1 MATEGLELRRP
12 GVIADVVPG
21 ALVRD
26 VVLVLGGAALTG
38 AAAQLAVSIEPL
50 SPVPLTGQTFAV
62 LVVGA
67 ALGTGRGLLAMAVY
81 LAAGAAGLPW
91 FAGGASG
98 AGAASFGYVIGF
110 VLAASLVGELARRG
124 GDRTPLRTVGTMI
137 AGNLAIYAVGVP
149 YLAFARH
156 LPARAAIEAG
166 LVPFLLGDAIKILLA
181 AGVLPAAWLL
191 VRRFTR

>member
-1 MATEGLELRRP
+1 MATEGLGVRRP

-26 VVLVLGGAALTG
+26 LVLVLGGAALTG
-38 AAAQLAVSIEPL
+38 AAAQVAVSIEPL

-67 ALGTGRGLLAMAVY
+67 ALGTARGLLAMLVY

-98 AGAASFGYVIGF
+98 AAAASFGYVIGF
-110 VLAASLVGELARRG
+110 VLAAAVVGELARRG
-124 GDRTPLRTVGTMI
+124 GDRTPLRTIGTML

-156 LPARAAIEAG
+156 LSAGAAIEAG
-166 LVPFLLGDAIKILLA
+166 VVPFLLGDAIKVLLA
-181 AGVLPAAWLL
+181 AGVLPGAWLL
-191 VRRFTR
+191 VRRLTR